1 MKGRRQ
7 TSRRETPER
16 GGRLRAGALL
26 DVRVERILPGGVG
39 LAHAEGQTLFVSLAA
54 PGDLARVNVE
64 SVRGRLAFASI
75 AEVLEPSPAR
85 VEPPCPYFGRCG
97 GCDFQQLSYEAQLAA
112 KAEII
117 RDCLRRVARVEPPEE
132 IRVEPSPEVWR
143 YRSRARWQHDAR
155 RRLLGYY
162 ERGSHRVCDVADC
175 PVAAP
180 PVNARLLRLRGLL
193 VEGRLPEAPEFEA
206 VAGDEGVALDPAFE
220 PGDDGEQVRRIG
232 GETYRFDAGCF
243 FQINHALLEPLVAEG
258 LRGVGS
264 ENEKAESGDGDAV
277 GGEVDAEGLTGEAK
291 GGTALDLYSGVGL
304 FTLPL
309 ARRFGRVVA
318 VEGHPA
324 AAHYARRN
332 LADASLANARVETS
346 AVGEW
351 LTRHGSELG
360 RADFV
365 LLDPPRA
372 GADSETL
379 RGIVELRPSHI
390 SYVSCD
396 PATLAR
402 DLRTLLDA
410 GYRLDSLRAFDMFPQ
425 THHVET
431 VVHLFGP

>member
-1 MKGRRQ
+1 MK
-7 TSRRETPER
+7 SRRREPRREAAAEE

-54 PGDLARVNVE
+54 PGDLARVRVD
-64 SVRGRLAFASI
+64 STRGRAAFASI
-75 AEVLEPSPAR
+75 VEVLEPSNVR

-117 RDCLRRVARVEPPEE
+117 RDSLRRVAHAEPPAE
-132 IRVEPSPEVWR
+132 IEVVPSPEVWR
-143 YRSRARWQHDAR
+143 YRSRARWQHDPVR
-155 RRLLGYY
+155 RHLGYY

-180 PVNARLLRLRGLL
+180 PVAERLVRLRGRMS
-193 VEGRLPEAPEFEA
+193 EGSLPQSPEFEA
-206 VAGDEGVALDPAFE
+206 VAGDEGVALDPAVE
-220 PGDDGEQVRRIG
+220 PGDEREQVRRIG

-243 FQINHALLEPLVAEG
+243 FQINHTLLEPLVAEG
-258 LRGVGS
+258 LRGTADG
-264 ENEKAESGDGDAV
+264 GD
-277 GGEVDAEGLTGEAK
+277 
-291 GGTALDLYSGVGL
+291 TALDLYGGVGL

-309 ARRFGRVVA
+309 ARRFKQVVA
-318 VEGHPA
+318 VEGNPA
-324 AAHYARRN
+324 SADFARRN
-332 LADASLANARVETS
+332 LADASLTNARVETS
-346 AVGEW
+346 PVGQW
-351 LTRHGSELG
+351 LAHHAGELG
-360 RADFV
+360 SADFI

-372 GADSETL
+372 GAEPDVV
-379 RGIVELRPSHI
+379 RAINGLRPAHI

-402 DLRTLLDA
+402 DLRRLLDA
-410 GYRLDSLRAFDMFPQ
+410 GYHIHSLRAFDMFPQ

-431 VVHLFGP
+431 VVHLFDS